1 MKKKFTNNIG
11 LKIIALLVSFVFWLL
26 VVNYDDPVIHN
37 TYSGIPVEIVN
48 QDALSRQ
55 GKVYE
60 VLNGTDS
67 ISVTVYGT
75 RSVLES
81 ISKEDIRA
89 VADMEDLTLMDTI
102 SINLSTNKNFN
113 QIESMKSDI
122 QAVELSIEDRKEI
135 HVPITVAVEGT
146 PADGHIVGD
155 ISTNQNIATI
165 SGAESLIDQIAAV
178 QAKIDVSGRS
188 SDISTNVDLVLLN
201 EEGNEL
207 DLRSKLTQNIRTV
220 NVNVAILETKTI
232 DVIYQTSGSVED
244 GYVIR
249 GDVTSDRP
257 TITIAGRSN
266 VLSGISALEIPAAAI
281 NVEGKNET
289 YSIVINL
296 SKYLPDGVRFV
307 ANDDDGLATATIEI
321 EKTVTRVLNIPMS
334 NISLTNVPAGVNA
347 KIYVD
352 STGLGEEDVDLSN
365 VMVRVTTVGVSDA
378 FENVSGSSVTG
389 NVDYQAFLSSVDQ
402 TALNPGLYQ
411 MEITLNLPEGIHTEE
426 NYYATVQVMEQEQEE

>member
-220 NVNVAILETKTI
+220 NVNVAILETK
-232 DVIYQTSGSVED
+232 
-244 GYVIR
+244 
-249 GDVTSDRP
+249 P
-257 TITIAGRSN
+257 
-266 VLSGISALEIPAAAI
+266 
-281 NVEGKNET
+281 
-289 YSIVINL
+289 
-296 SKYLPDGVRFV
+296 
-307 ANDDDGLATATIEI
+307 
-321 EKTVTRVLNIPMS
+321 
-334 NISLTNVPAGVNA
+334 
-347 KIYVD
+347 
-352 STGLGEEDVDLSN
+352 
-365 VMVRVTTVGVSDA
+365 
-378 FENVSGSSVTG
+378 
-389 NVDYQAFLSSVDQ
+389 
-402 TALNPGLYQ
+402 
-411 MEITLNLPEGIHTEE
+411 
-426 NYYATVQVMEQEQEE
+426 